1 MARNKVLERA
11 KVSAP
16 VGRNEFDVSALRN
29 FTAFAGYLNLVF
41 AQPVIA
47 GTHGRINR
55 AVFTRTAD
63 VVSPAFPKVT
73 QHLDFFIVPLRSI
86 WSYFENFKLNIN
98 DLKSSSYVSFD
109 SQAGQPVLT
118 VPSYMPTFD
127 FGIKVSGTSP
137 NLVRSSAP
145 DRVFPVPQ
153 NPTADEVDNVC
164 VHRNNM
170 LRLCE
175 AAGYGRIVSDPTA
188 PPTSSTSNVQNL
200 AKLAAYQKC
209 YFEHY
214 RNTAYESNDPYAYNL
229 DWVSQ
234 AQLAHIGGIIDP
246 TTASG
251 KYVMQQLCTMRK
263 VNYRN
268 DYFHNIYPA
277 INYVLS
283 SPAGTDFS
291 IPGDLG
297 GILLGSNSSAGS
309 VGVVGAKGVYNNS
322 GNYQRGG
329 VVTGAVTESTS
340 VGISVQSI
348 RAAFALDKLMRA
360 SAYAPKHVKE
370 QWKAQFGVDIP
381 EDSDMMSRRLGSF
394 QNDVIFQ
401 EVTQMAPFS
410 NTQLGDLGA
419 KGQGSG
425 NLSENIDF
433 YAQYDSIIIG
443 IQYFMPRSIYDAFG
457 LNIWNVNR
465 ARGDFYSRFF
475 ENLGLRPIYQKE
487 LDSIGYVR
495 QSGANPN
502 TVVGFSVPNQILKL
516 GQDLNL
522 CEFKDNFIYY
532 DPNDDQ
538 DDSVASQTTSYLKTF
553 TVHNTSVLKLING
566 GLNMSAEYFKVQPED
581 LDPIFRQA
589 TPTSHKLGYFQF
601 YGQLLIRLFISAAMG
616 VHGQP
621 HL

>member
-73 QHLDFFIVPLRSI
+73 QHLDFFIVPIRSV

-98 DLKSSSYVSFD
+98 DLKSSSYVPFD
-109 SQAGQPVLT
+109 SQSGQPVLS

-145 DRVFPVPQ
+145 ERVFPVPQ
-153 NPTADEVDNVC
+153 NPTQAEVENVC

-175 AAGYGRIVSDPTA
+175 AAGYGRIVADPTA
-188 PPTSSTSNVQNL
+188 PPTSSTSNVLNL

-234 AQLAHIGGIIDP
+234 ATLAHIGGIIDP

-283 SPAGTDFS
+283 SPAGSDFS
-291 IPGDLG
+291 IP
-297 GILLGSNSSAGS
+297 S
-309 VGVVGAKGVYNNS
+309 
-322 GNYQRGG
+322 
-329 VVTGAVTESTS
+329 
-340 VGISVQSI
+340 
-348 RAAFALDKLMRA
+348 DK
-360 SAYAPKHVKE
+360 
-370 QWKAQFGVDIP
+370 Q
-381 EDSDMMSRRLGSF
+381 
-394 QNDVIFQ
+394 
-401 EVTQMAPFS
+401 
-410 NTQLGDLGA
+410 
-419 KGQGSG
+419 
-425 NLSENIDF
+425 
-433 YAQYDSIIIG
+433 
-443 IQYFMPRSIYDAFG
+443 
-457 LNIWNVNR
+457 
-465 ARGDFYSRFF
+465 
-475 ENLGLRPIYQKE
+475 PI
-487 LDSIGYVR
+487 
-495 QSGANPN
+495 
-502 TVVGFSVPNQILKL
+502 
-516 GQDLNL
+516 
-522 CEFKDNFIYY
+522 
-532 DPNDDQ
+532 
-538 DDSVASQTTSYLKTF
+538 
-553 TVHNTSVLKLING
+553 
-566 GLNMSAEYFKVQPED
+566 
-581 LDPIFRQA
+581 
-589 TPTSHKLGYFQF
+589 
-601 YGQLLIRLFISAAMG
+601 
-616 VHGQP
+616 
-621 HL
+621 